1 MGPWPM
7 QLVVLMA
14 VNAAVNTDITSWI
27 TDFQK
32 SLFFIVFCFFFV
44 IDIVPFF
51 GAKRLFYV
59 LSLSDIRER
68 NEPKRDTA
76 G

>member
-44 IDIVPFF
+44 IDIVVCLLFF
-51 GAKRLFYV
+51 CLNTKEKNQKKKSRADASRLILF
-59 LSLSDIRER
+59 
-68 NEPKRDTA
+68 
-76 G
+76 